1 MVSERESGGMT
12 IGVFARRSRLSAKA
26 LRLYDRIGL
35 LQPAS
40 VDRFSGY
47 RTYSTG
53 QLEDARLISRLRRLD
68 MPLEVIGQVL
78 GTLDQAIR
86 VELITAWWNRV
97 EADTAA
103 RRELVRFLTRR
114 EKGIVMAD
122 VQTREVPEQ
131 LVLTEQRHTTVNG
144 LSDWIGEGFGRLM
157 AAAEGAGGVTGAAF
171 VVFHGEVNE
180 DSDGPVEL
188 CVPIG
193 AAPGSD
199 LAARTE
205 PAHREAF
212 VTIPKSQVEFPQ
224 ILGAYTQVEEWI
236 KENGHTSTAAPREIY
251 FNDFMAAGPDDLVC
265 DVAWPME

>member
-1 MVSERESGGMT
+1 MSESSPDAMT

-35 LQPAS
+35 LQPAA

-47 RTYSTG
+47 RTYSVR
-53 QLEDARLISRLRRLD
+53 QLEDARLIGRLRRLD
-68 MPLEVIGQVL
+68 MPLEVINRIFRTEDSARRL
-78 GTLDQAIR
+78 
-86 VELITAWWNRV
+86 ELITSWWNRV

-103 RRELVRFLTRR
+103 RRQLVRFLTRQ
-114 EKGIVMAD
+114 EKGTVMAD

-131 LVLTEQRHTTVNG
+131 HVLTEQRHTTVAG

-157 AAAEGAGGVTGAAF
+157 AAADSAGGVTGAAF
-171 VVFHGEVNE
+171 VVYHGEVNE

-193 AAPGSD
+193 APPGPG

-205 PAHREAF
+205 SAHREAF
-212 VTIPKSQVEFPQ
+212 VRIAKSQVEFPQ
-224 ILGAYTQVEEWI
+224 ILGAYEQVEQWI
-236 KENGHTSTAAPREIY
+236 RDNGHTSVAPPREIY

-265 DVAWPME
+265 DVAWPMA